1 MYGLLRVEKCRWY
14 KDTLQLNGSQG
25 WRWDWKKE
33 KEVGESVVDRI
44 HLPSKH
50 LFNDTLNHRILL
62 VLFLFLEKFLRDWKI
77 KAMFLNTLKSLI
89 DNNFYIYPPTPFL
102 GFIINPLLNIVILFI
117 YFSAVCLTCNAK
129 WHYNEER
136 HFQLEFLNRFMTI
149 TSAWTVKHN
158 TQRDV
163 RTQTHKAKMQQREW
177 GGGNLYK
184 NQVWGQED
192 KLYKSPKLYCTK
204 KESW

>member
-25 WRWDWKKE
+25 WRWDREKE

-62 VLFLFLEKFLRDWKI
+62 VLFLFLENKRLKNQSYVFEHIKI
-77 KAMFLNTLKSLI
+77 I
-89 DNNFYIYPPTPFL
+89 DRQNNFYIYPPSHTPFL
-102 GFIINPLLNIVILFI
+102 GFIINPLLNIFILFI

-129 WHYNEER
+129 WHYNED
-136 HFQLEFLNRFMTI
+136 
-149 TSAWTVKHN
+149 TSS
-158 TQRDV
+158 Q
-163 RTQTHKAKMQQREW
+163 
-177 GGGNLYK
+177 
-184 NQVWGQED
+184 
-192 KLYKSPKLYCTK
+192 SF
-204 KESW
+204 